1 MNTVRKNSLMAWFLA
16 SRPKTLSGA
25 VLPVALGIALAYTDG
40 VGKMLPAVLCVLFAL
55 VMQVAANFIND
66 LFDFLKGTDGEDRLG
81 PERACA
87 QGWITPSAMK
97 IGIALTIVLA
107 GGIGLALLW
116 QTFLSRCSE
125 AWWLVGLGV
134 ACIVFAFL
142 YTTLLSYCGMGD
154 VLVWVFFGFV
164 PVCGTYYVQAG
175 NICSHALWLSA
186 AVGLVVDT
194 LLVLNNYRDRD
205 TDRMSGK
212 HTLISVLG
220 ERFGRY
226 YYLAVGMLGVVCLV
240 PVAVDGAWGVMIG
253 ALYLLPHITTWRTM
267 TRIFSGKAL
276 NKVLALTSRNMMIFG
291 ILVVVGLILSQ
302 IGH

>member
-1 MNTVRKNSLMAWFLA
+1 MAWFLA

-25 VLPVALGIALAYTDG
+25 VLPVAVGIALAYADG
-40 VGKMLPAVLCVLFAL
+40 KGKVLPATLCVLFAL

-66 LFDFLKGTDGEDRLG
+66 LFDFLKGTDGADRLG

-97 IGIALTIVLA
+97 RGIAVTIVLA
-107 GGIGLALLW
+107 GCVGLALLW
-116 QTFLSRCSE
+116 QTFFSQGTE
-125 AWWLVGLGV
+125 AWWLVAIGAL
-134 ACIVFAFL
+134 CIVFAFL

-175 NICSHALWLSA
+175 CITSHAMWLSA

>member
-1 MNTVRKNSLMAWFLA
+1 MDTIEKNSLRAWFLA

-25 VLPVALGIALAYTDG
+25 VLPVAVGIALAYTEG
-40 VGKMLPAVLCVLFAL
+40 RGKWLPALLCVLFAL

-87 QGWITPSAMK
+87 QGWITPKAMK
-97 IGIALTIVLA
+97 CGIAITIVLA
-107 GGIGLALLW
+107 GCIGLALLGL
-116 QTFLSRCSE
+116 TFLSQGSE
-125 AWWLVGLGV
+125 AWWLVILGA

-164 PVCGTYYVQAG
+164 PVCGTYYVQTGCING
-175 NICSHALWLSA
+175 NALWLSA
-186 AVGLVVDT
+186 AVGFVVNT

-205 TDRMSGK
+205 TDRASGK

-226 YYLAVGMLGVVCLV
+226 YYLAVGVIGVICLI
-240 PVAVDGAWGVMIG
+240 PVAINGMAPVLIG
-253 ALYLLPHITTWRTM
+253 GLYLIPHFTTWRTM
-267 TRIFSGKAL
+267 INIFSGKAL

-291 ILVVVGLILSQ
+291 LLVVIGLIVAKL
-302 IGH
+302 

>member
-1 MNTVRKNSLMAWFLA
+1 MAWFLA

-25 VLPVALGIALAYTDG
+25 VLPVAVGIALAYTDG

-116 QTFLSRCSE
+116 QTFLSQGSE

-175 NICSHALWLSA
+175 NICSHALWLSS